1 MTQEELKEAIEQ
13 SRRER
18 VDVNIGEVSLRPTA
32 QPGGQYNVQVETTP
46 KQNALTDFANALRQF
61 PQIYGQYANIQK
73 EAGKKEIDEL
83 SPEELEDRA
92 VNGDQDAKE
101 TVLNRFKLRGI
112 NEALFNARYET
123 KIFPR
128 MAAQEQ
134 EFKDMRPDAVEQ
146 FFQDENGNPI
156 EDETEIIE
164 NLRLKYASLIPDDV
178 RNNPNQKVMYN
189 KLLRQLNG
197 VATKS
202 YAVLEQKRQKF
213 LDESVYAGVNQNA
226 NTFNMGLP
234 QTADEGNSEIVDP
247 AGVNIVSRTGTMLPE
262 IQYQNEEEAV
272 KEPTTILGQ
281 ISVYSPQKPGS
292 KIGKMEGGYKAAR
305 PGADGE
311 NIVRTLEDFRKN
323 PDTTVVTVAGNP
335 EYYGQRYVVDS
346 LTYQNAKGEQ
356 HTLTNVPVMVHDTGG
371 RFKTTPE
378 GRFDIPADR
387 DLGNK
392 SMAVNHGLL
401 EGMRFIRDKASESGA
416 KVKVKKTA
424 KEATQQRIADIGFKQ
439 STLVNGVIDE
449 MNKTYF
455 RGLEQM
461 NRGSQVTQTQL
472 RNSVEENF
480 QEKLLDEIRQGNH
493 VQVQA
498 FVDAASGID
507 PDGKKMEPLKFQGEP
522 ISPRMLTTLS
532 RAIEAQEDKL
542 NREGPER
549 TEKEKAALKNVRIA
563 LNKIAKDSPDVSLE
577 ETNEKREQLV
587 LKFQKEVIDK
597 GYSQDVLDDFRTDVG
612 NFQSM
617 LPLIGAGKNWN
628 GVYESQAFI
637 DDLDK
642 QLDPGDKFITRLSGP
657 EELLRVG
664 EVADVDLSEIQLE
677 PDALASLSPAKRT
690 QWSNL
695 TNMMTGTAA
704 TSAVGETSS
713 EMAGLFQEA
722 GEKDINANPLVPDQD
737 EDGNRIEDDDGNPK
751 MIRARELYPKLLRK
765 HMTNALIREVNDTTK
780 LKAMIDEARRIKGR
794 EVEAPKD
801 PMASAILE
809 EELGA
814 SDFLDEDGKT
824 TNLSDYKKLLG
835 PSLDIRKRNHLN
847 RWTATASNPE
857 SLALMEDKTPRAKID
872 SDLESMVD
880 IVSYSYL
887 GRIGASINS
896 KNKKPTERKKIR
908 ADLENQL
915 KYTGIPMDVHEKN
928 LLVKYS
934 SSSPTTYG
942 SRGGVYRP
950 PSVYSTYD
958 LNREDLYSQPKTA
971 KTHVYNYQAIRDTR
985 EVSRSVSVSRQVKNT
1000 FRTPGNY
1007 EKLTILYN
1015 IHFKG
1020 QEESYP
1026 IETFFADQIA
1036 LGKQLKFN
1044 PSK

>member
-1 MTQEELKEAIEQ
+1 MTPEELKEAIEQ

-73 EAGKKEIDEL
+73 AAGKKEIDEL

-92 VNGDQDAKE
+92 INGDQDAKE

-123 KIFPR
+123 TIFPR
-128 MAAQEQ
+128 LAAQEQ

-156 EDETEIIE
+156 EDETDIIE

-178 RNNPNQKVMYN
+178 KNNPNQKVMYN

-213 LDESVYAGVNQNA
+213 LDESVFAGVNQNA

-234 QTADEGNSEIVDP
+234 QTADEGNSEIVDDS
-247 AGVNIVSRTGTMLPE
+247 GVNIVNPNKSSLFKQETEQETA
-262 IQYQNEEEAV
+262 N
-272 KEPTTILGQ
+272 EPTTILGQ

-292 KIGKMEGGYKAAR
+292 KIGDMEGGYEAAR
-305 PGADGE
+305 PGADGK
-311 NIVRTLEDFRKN
+311 NIVRTLEDFRKDN
-323 PDTTVVTVAGNP
+323 TVVVTVAGNP
-335 EYYGQRYVVDS
+335 EFYGRRYVVDS

-356 HTLTNVPVMVHDTGG
+356 HTLTNVPVMVHDPGG

-439 STLVNGVIDE
+439 STLVNGVINA
-449 MNKTYF
+449 MNDTYF

-522 ISPRMLTTLS
+522 VSPRMLTTLS

-542 NREGPER
+542 NREGPKR
-549 TEKEKAALKNVRIA
+549 TAKEKAALTTYRKL
-563 LNKIAKDSPDVSLE
+563 LNKISIESPDVSLE
-577 ETNEKREQLV
+577 ETDEKLAQAMLD
-587 LKFQKEVIDK
+587 FQKEGLKD
-597 GYSQDVLDDFRTDVG
+597 GFSQDVVEDFLQDVG
-612 NFQSM
+612 SIKTM
-617 LPLIGAGKNWN
+617 LPVLEAGKNWN
-628 GVYESQAFI
+628 GVYMSQAFI

-642 QLDPGDKFITRLSGP
+642 QLDPGDTIIAGLSGA
-657 EELLRVG
+657 EELLRVA
-664 EVADVDLSEIQLE
+664 EKNTDLDLSPLKIED
-677 PDALASLSPAKRT
+677 DALASLSTTKRT

-704 TSAVGETSS
+704 TSAVNEASS
-713 EMAGLFQEA
+713 EMAKLFQEA
-722 GEKDINANPLVPDQD
+722 GEGEGERDVKANPLVPDQD
-737 EDGNRIEDDDGNPK
+737 EDGNPIEDEEGNPK
-751 MIRARELYPKLLRK
+751 MIRANELYRKLLRK
-765 HMTNALIREVNDTTK
+765 HMTAALTREVLNTTN
-780 LKAMIDEARRIKGR
+780 LKKALDDARRIKGSK
-794 EVEAPKD
+794 VEAPKD
-801 PMASAILE
+801 PLAGAILE

-824 TNLSDYKKLLG
+824 TNLSDYKKLFG
-835 PSLDIRKRNHLN
+835 PAYEVRLRNHLN
-847 RWTATASNPE
+847 RWVATASEPE
-857 SLALMEDKTPRAKID
+857 SLALMEDKTPRGKID
-872 SDLESMVD
+872 SDLESMVN
-880 IVSYSYL
+880 IVSSSYL
-887 GRIGASINS
+887 GRAGSIINS
-896 KNKKPTERKKIR
+896 KNKKPTERAKIR
-908 ADLENQL
+908 AELENQL

-934 SSSPTTYG
+934 SSRSIGSYPNYG
-942 SRGGVYRP
+942 GLGGSYRP

-958 LNREDLYSQPKTA
+958 LNRDDLYSRPKTA

-985 EVSRSVSVSRQVKNT
+985 D
-1000 FRTPGNY
+1000 GNY
-1007 EKLTILYN
+1007 EKLTTLYN

-1020 QEESYP
+1020 LEESYP
-1026 IETFFADQIA
+1026 KETFFADQEA

>member
-1 MTQEELKEAIEQ
+1 MTPEELKEAISQ

-73 EAGKKEIDEL
+73 EAGKKEIEEL
-83 SPEELEDRA
+83 SPEELEERA
-92 VNGDQDAKE
+92 INGDQDAKE

-123 KIFPR
+123 DIFPK
-128 MAAQEQ
+128 MAAKEQ

-156 EDETEIIE
+156 EDETDIIE

-178 RNNPNQKVMYN
+178 KNNPNQKVMYN

-213 LDESVYAGVNQNA
+213 LDESVYAGVNRNA
-226 NTFNMGLP
+226 NNFNFGLP

-247 AGVNIVSRTGTMLPE
+247 AGVNIVNPNKSSLFKQETE
-262 IQYQNEEEAV
+262 QENEN
-272 KEPTTILGQ
+272 EPTTILGQ
-281 ISVYSPQKPGS
+281 ISVYSPQKKGS
-292 KIGKMEGGYKAAR
+292 KIGKMEGGYEAAR
-305 PGADGE
+305 PGADGK
-311 NIVRTLEDFRKN
+311 NIVRTLEDFRK
-323 PDTTVVTVAGNP
+323 DDKVVVTVAGNS
-335 EYYGQRYVVDS
+335 EYYGRRYVVDS

-392 SMAVNHGLL
+392 SMEVNHGLL

-439 STLVNGVIDE
+439 STQVNGVIKA
-449 MNKTYF
+449 MNETYF
-455 RGLEQM
+455 KGLEQT

-472 RNSVEENF
+472 RNSVEENY
-480 QEKLLDEIRQGNH
+480 QERLLDEIRQGNH
-493 VQVQA
+493 AQVQA

-522 ISPRMLTTLS
+522 VSPRMLTTLS

-542 NREGPER
+542 NREGPKR
-549 TEKEKAALKNVRIA
+549 TAAEKEALKNFRID
-563 LNKIAKDSPDVSLE
+563 LNQIAKDSRDVSPE
-577 ETNEKREQLV
+577 ETTEKREQLV

-597 GYSQDVLDDFRTDVG
+597 GYSQDVLDDFREDVG
-612 NFQSM
+612 NFES
-617 LPLIGAGKNWN
+617 LLTLIGAGKNWD

-637 DDLDK
+637 DALDD
-642 QLDPGDKFITRLSGP
+642 QLDPGDKIIAGLSGA

-664 EVADVDLSEIQLE
+664 KVADVDLSELQIE
-677 PDALASLSPAKRT
+677 DDALASLSPSKRT
-690 QWSNL
+690 QWDNL

-704 TSAVGETSS
+704 TSTVNATSR
-713 EMAGLFQEA
+713 EMAGLFQEV
-722 GEKDINANPLVPDQD
+722 GEKDPNANPLVPDQD
-737 EDGNRIEDDDGNPK
+737 KDGNRILDEEGKPK
-751 MIRARELYPKLLRK
+751 MIRANELYRKLLRK
-765 HMTNALIREVNDTTK
+765 HMTAALTREVLNTTN
-780 LKAMIDEARRIKGR
+780 LKKAIDDARRIKGPK
-794 EVEAPKD
+794 VTAPED
-801 PMASAILE
+801 PLDRQAAALE
-809 EELGA
+809 LQKSEEGRD
-814 SDFLDEDGKT
+814 DFLDSKGEPTRRDIGILVDESREDYLDRFVKT
-824 TNLSDYKKLLG
+824 
-835 PSLDIRKRNHLN
+835 
-847 RWTATASNPE
+847 AVNPE
-857 SLALMEDKTPRAKID
+857 ALALMEAQTKRQKLDSSLNDVANTVSPEYLSSYVSRLPGSPVERRAAR
-872 SDLESMVD
+872 SRL
-880 IVSYSYL
+880 L
-887 GRIGASINS
+887 
-896 KNKKPTERKKIR
+896 
-908 ADLENQL
+908 NQL
-915 KYTGIPMDVHEKN
+915 KYTGIPMSVHKNNLMLKYTQKRSDVPM
-928 LLVKYS
+928 YF
-934 SSSPTTYG
+934 PTSQLMKRHTG
-942 SRGGVYRP
+942 NF
-950 PSVYSTYD
+950 D
-958 LNREDLYSQPKTA
+958 LNVNDIYSQPETA

-985 EVSRSVSVSRQVKNT
+985 EVSRSVSVSEQVKHT
-1000 FRTPGNY
+1000 VRTPGNY
-1007 EKLTILYN
+1007 EKLTELYN

-1020 QEESYP
+1020 LEESYP
-1026 IETFFADQIA
+1026 KETFFADQKA

>member
-1 MTQEELKEAIEQ
+1 MTAEELKEAISQ

-83 SPEELEDRA
+83 SPEEVEERA
-92 VNGDQDAKE
+92 INGDQDAKE

-123 KIFPR
+123 TIFPR

-146 FFQDENGNPI
+146 YFQDKNGNPI
-156 EDETEIIE
+156 EDETDIIE

-178 RNNPNQKVMYN
+178 KNNPNQKVMYN

-213 LDESVYAGVNQNA
+213 LDESVFAGVNQNA

-247 AGVNIVSRTGTMLPE
+247 AGVNIVSRTGAMLPE

-305 PGADGE
+305 PGADGK
-311 NIVRTLEDFRKN
+311 NIVRTLEDFRK
-323 PDTTVVTVAGNP
+323 DDKVVVTVAGNP

-387 DLGNK
+387 DMGNK
-392 SMAVNHGLL
+392 SMAVNQGLL

-424 KEATQQRIADIGFKQ
+424 KEATQQRSADIGFKQ
-439 STLVNGVIDE
+439 STLTNGVINA
-449 MNKTYF
+449 MNDTYF

-472 RNSVEENF
+472 RNSVEENY

-493 VQVQA
+493 AQVQA

-522 ISPRMLTTLS
+522 VSPRMLTTLS

-542 NREGPER
+542 NREGPKR
-549 TEKEKAALKNVRIA
+549 TAKEKAALKTYRTL
-563 LNKIAKDSPDVSLE
+563 LNKISVESPDVSLE
-577 ETNEKREQLV
+577 ETNEKLAQAMLD
-587 LKFQKEVIDK
+587 FQKQGLKD
-597 GYSQDVLDDFRTDVG
+597 GFSQDVVEDFLQDVG
-612 NFQSM
+612 SIKTM
-617 LPLIGAGKNWN
+617 LPVLEAGKNWD

-642 QLDPGDKFITRLSGP
+642 QLDPGDNFMSRLQSA
-657 EELLRVG
+657 EELLRVA
-664 EVADVDLSEIQLE
+664 EVNTDLDLSPLKIED
-677 PDALASLSPAKRT
+677 DALASLSPAKRT

-704 TSAVGETSS
+704 TSAVGETSR
-713 EMAGLFQEA
+713 EMAGLFQEV
-722 GEKDINANPLVPDQD
+722 GERDINANPLVPDQD
-737 EDGNRIEDDDGNPK
+737 EDGNRILDEENKPK
-751 MIRARELYPKLLRK
+751 MIRARELYPRLLRK
-765 HMTNALIREVNDTTK
+765 HMTDALIREVNDTTK
-780 LKAMIDEARRIKGR
+780 LKAVIDEARRIKGPK
-794 EVEAPKD
+794 VTAPED
-801 PMASAILE
+801 PLERAAKAQVLE
-809 EELGA
+809 EEEG
-814 SDFLDEDGKT
+814 SDDFLNSKGLPTRMTKGLIFDEKVSEYLDRFVKT
-824 TNLSDYKKLLG
+824 
-835 PSLDIRKRNHLN
+835 
-847 RWTATASNPE
+847 AENPD
-857 SLALMEDKTPRAKID
+857 SLALMEAQAGRTSVDSALSYVASKVTPA
-872 SDLESMVD
+872 
-880 IVSYSYL
+880 YL
-887 GRIGASINS
+887 SSVAEEMS
-896 KNKKPTERKKIR
+896 KMHKPTKKQEKR
-908 ADLENQL
+908 AQVLAQL
-915 KYTGIPMDVHEKN
+915 KYTGIPLATHSKG
-928 LLVKYS
+928 LLVAFSKVIVAGPYH
-934 SSSPTTYG
+934 
-942 SRGGVYRP
+942 SRVEKA
-950 PSVYSTYD
+950 TLD
-958 LNREDLYSQPKTA
+958 LNVNDLYSQPKTA

-985 EVSRSVSVSRQVKNT
+985 D
-1000 FRTPGNY
+1000 GNY
-1007 EKLTILYN
+1007 GLLTELYN

-1020 QEESYP
+1020 KEESYP
-1026 IETFFADQIA
+1026 KKTFFADQEA

>member
-73 EAGKKEIDEL
+73 AAGKKEIDEL
-83 SPEELEDRA
+83 SPEEVEDRA
-92 VNGDQDAKE
+92 INGDQDAKE

-128 MAAQEQ
+128 MAAMEQ
-134 EFKDMRPDAVEQ
+134 EFKDMRPDAVEH

-156 EDETEIIE
+156 EDETDIIE

-178 RNNPNQKVMYN
+178 KNNPNQKVMYN

-213 LDESVYAGVNQNA
+213 LDESVFAGVNQNA
-226 NTFNMGLP
+226 NTFNLGLP
-234 QTADEGNSEIVDP
+234 QTADEGNSEIVDD
-247 AGVNIVSRTGTMLPE
+247 AGVNIVNPNKSSLFKQETEQETA
-262 IQYQNEEEAV
+262 N
-272 KEPTTILGQ
+272 EPTTILGQ
-281 ISVYSPQKPGS
+281 ISVYSPQKKGS
-292 KIGKMEGGYKAAR
+292 KIGKMEGGYEAAR
-305 PGADGE
+305 PGADGK
-311 NIVRTLEDFRKN
+311 NIVRTLEDFRKDN
-323 PDTTVVTVAGNP
+323 KVVVTVAGNS
-335 EYYGQRYVVDS
+335 EYYGRRYVVDR

-392 SMAVNHGLL
+392 SMEVNHGLL

-439 STLVNGVIDE
+439 STLDNGVINA
-449 MNKTYF
+449 MNDTYF
-455 RGLEQM
+455 RGIKRM
-461 NRGSQVTQTQL
+461 NQGAQVTQTQL
-472 RNSVEENF
+472 RNSVEDNY

-493 VQVQA
+493 AQVQA

-507 PDGKKMEPLKFQGEP
+507 PDGKKMEPLLFQGEP
-522 ISPRMLTTLS
+522 VSPRMLTTLS

-542 NREGPER
+542 NREGPKR
-549 TEKEKAALKNVRIA
+549 TAAEKEALKTARTL
-563 LNKIAKDSPDVSLE
+563 LNKISVESPDVSLE
-577 ETNEKREQLV
+577 ETDEKLAQAMLD
-587 LKFQKEVIDK
+587 FQKEGLKK
-597 GYSQDVLDDFRTDVG
+597 GFSQDVVEDFLQDVG
-612 NFQSM
+612 SIKTM
-617 LPLIGAGKNWN
+617 LPVLGAGKNWD

-642 QLDPGDKFITRLSGP
+642 QLDSGDKFISQLQSA
-657 EELLRVG
+657 EELLRVA
-664 EVADVDLSEIQLE
+664 EVNTDLDLSPIKIED
-677 PDALASLSPAKRT
+677 DALASLSPTKRT

-695 TNMMTGTAA
+695 TNMMTGNAA
-704 TSAVGETSS
+704 TSAVGETSR
-713 EMAGLFQEA
+713 EMAGLFQEV
-722 GEKDINANPLVPDQD
+722 GEKDVNANPLVPDQD
-737 EDGNRIEDDDGNPK
+737 EDGNRILDEENNPK
-751 MIRARELYPKLLRK
+751 MIRARELYPRLLRK
-765 HMTNALIREVNDTTK
+765 HMTDALIREVNDTTK
-780 LKAMIDEARRIKGR
+780 LKAIIDEARRIKGSK
-794 EVEAPKD
+794 VEAPKD
-801 PMASAILE
+801 PLAAAVLE

-824 TNLSDYKKLLG
+824 TNLSDYKKLFG
-835 PSLDIRKRNHLN
+835 PSLDIRNRNHLN
-847 RWTATASNPE
+847 RWTATASNPK
-857 SLALMEDKTPRAKID
+857 SLALMEDKTSRGKID

-880 IVSYSYL
+880 IVSSSYL
-887 GRIGASINS
+887 GRVGASINS

-908 ADLENQL
+908 AELENQL

-928 LLVKYS
+928 LLVEYS

-958 LNREDLYSQPKTA
+958 LNRDDIYSQPKTA

-985 EVSRSVSVSRQVKNT
+985 D
-1000 FRTPGNY
+1000 GNY

-1026 IETFFADQIA
+1026 KETFFADQEA
-1036 LGKQLKFN
+1036 LGKQIKFN